1 MTAKVQLV
9 QADGPT
15 SIRVDAEIT
24 DEGDLLLSGQDLG
37 AAPQEAFGDSDYEY
51 WLKILAADKDR
62 LLLVVLERDY
72 SGNLSVISDL
82 MTFLKAKGIPYEFA
96 SYA

>member
-1 MTAKVQLV
+1 MTAKVRLV

-51 WLKILAADKDR
+51 WLKIKAPFKDH
-62 LLLVVLERDY
+62 LLLALMETLY
-72 SGNLSVISDL
+72 SGNTSVVSE
-82 MTFLKAKGIPYEFA
+82 LKDYLYSKGIPCEFD